1 MKPHCLVS
9 LKLPEDLI
17 AVIKG
22 TAHSQACSPA
32 EVIRT
37 ALAAA
42 FLNRLAQDAPGRTD
56 LAAVAAAFA
65 AARGWLDLQTRL
77 RASGF
82 VLRLLQG
89 DLVLH
94 EWPSDRALMPVEAL
108 GQSLPQLCLR
118 FRAAFPGAIPFR
130 PRTSEARPHGAARP
144 HGL

>member
-1 MKPHCLVS
+1 MKPLCLVS
-9 LKLPEDLI
+9 LKLPADLI

-22 TAHSQACSPA
+22 TAHTQACSPA

-42 FLNRLAQDAPGRTD
+42 FLNRLAQDAPGHAELT
-56 LAAVAAAFA
+56 AAAAAFT

-82 VLRLLQG
+82 VLRLVQG
-89 DLVLH
+89 HLVLH

-108 GQSLPQLCLR
+108 GQNLPQLCLR

-130 PRTSEARPHGAARP
+130 PGASEAQPRCPTRPHG
-144 HGL
+144 H